1 MTTKLFGEP
10 VRRREDQR
18 LITGKG
24 RYLDDIGHNALAA
37 AFVRSPHAHARIVS
51 IDVDEALDVEGLV
64 AIYTYEDLT
73 GPMAEPLPVLIP
85 HPQLHSPRTGFPLA
99 NGEVNH
105 VGEPVVMVVATDRY
119 VAEDACDRIVV
130 TYEELPVVVGVDA
143 ARAAE
148 HAVHEEIPDNVAARH
163 HQETGDVEPVLAS
176 SPRTL
181 SFTQYI
187 ERSACMPMEGK
198 GVHAKWDADDSSLR
212 VYTST
217 QASTSVR
224 AAIAAKL
231 ELSLDTVE
239 VIAPDVGGGFGVKIV
254 HPWPEELLV
263 PMAAIALGREVKWTE
278 DRREHFIGS
287 AHERQQR
294 QEITVGYDDEGRVT
308 ALDVH
313 IWHDNGAYTP
323 YGIIVPI
330 VTATQLVGPYAI
342 PVYRVIVESV
352 FTNTVIVTPYRG
364 AGRPQGCYAMER
376 TMDRIA
382 DELGLDR
389 ALVRERNLI
398 RPDQFPYDHHLTF
411 QDGRPVIYD
420 SGDYPGLLEKLKALV
435 GWSAAE
441 ELRAD
446 AEARGRLL
454 GVGMALYVE
463 GTGPG
468 PYEGGHV
475 QVLGSGKVLV
485 STGLTSQGQGHETAF
500 AQIVASEL
508 GVPIEDVEVTTGDT
522 RRFGYA
528 VGTFASRAAVMSGNA
543 IALAARG
550 VREKALRIAA
560 DVLEASPEDLEIDEG
575 LVQVKGVPG
584 TSIPL
589 RTVAV
594 LSNPLR
600 YAFDEAAK
608 QATQFAK
615 AGDDDKPPV
624 AVGDAPGLEHRDY
637 YSPIRSTFASGAHA
651 AIVEID
657 PATWEIDVVK
667 YAVVHDCGNVV
678 NPMIVEGQVHG
689 GVAQGIGG
697 ALYERMAYDADGQ
710 LQNASFMDFLMPY
723 ASEVPD
729 IDIDHQ
735 QTPSPLNPLGIKGA
749 GEAGVIPGT
758 AALASAIEDAVGRRI
773 ASMPISPTEL
783 YDLVRSP
790 DSEMTATA
798 GRRAGTGVMA

>member
-1 MTTKLFGEP
+1 VTTKLFGEP
-10 VRRREDQR
+10 IRRREDAR
-18 LITGKG
+18 LIVGAG
-24 RYLDDIGHNALAA
+24 HYLDDLGSGALAA
-37 AFVRSPHAHARIVS
+37 AFVRSPHAHARVLD
-51 IDVDEALDVEGLV
+51 IDVEPALDVEGLV

-73 GPMAEPLPVLIP
+73 GPMAEALPVLIP
-85 HPQLHSPRTGFPLA
+85 HPQLHAPRTGYALA
-99 NGEVNH
+99 NGVVRH
-105 VGEPVVMVVATDRY
+105 VGEPIAMVVATDRY
-119 VAEDACDRIVV
+119 VAEDVCDRIVV

-143 ARAAE
+143 AREATAT
-148 HAVHEEIPDNVAARH
+148 VHDDVPDNVAAHH
-163 HQETGDVEPVLAS
+163 HQETGDVEAALAA
-176 SPRTL
+176 SPHTL
-181 SFTQYI
+181 RFTQYI
-187 ERSACMPMEGK
+187 ERSASMPMEGK
-198 GVHAKWDADDSSLR
+198 GVLARWDADDRSLR
-212 VYTST
+212 VHSST

-231 ELSLDTVE
+231 ELSLDKVE

-263 PMAAIALGREVKWTE
+263 PMAARLLGREVKWTE
-278 DRREHFIGS
+278 DRREHFISS

-294 QEITVGYDDEGRVT
+294 QEITVGYDDDGRLT
-308 ALDVH
+308 ALDVE
-313 IWHDNGAYTP
+313 IWHDNGAYTN

-330 VTATQLVGPYAI
+330 NTATQLLGPYDI
-342 PVYRVIVESV
+342 PVYRARVHSV
-352 FTNTVIVTPYRG
+352 YTNTVLVTPYRG

-382 DELGLDR
+382 DALGLDR
-389 ALVRERNLI
+389 AAVRERNLI
-398 RPDQFPYDHHLTF
+398 QPDQFPYDWGLTF
-411 QDGRPVIYD
+411 QDGRPLIYD
-420 SGDYPGLLEKLKALV
+420 SGDYPGMIAKLKDLV
-435 GWSAAE
+435 DWDGFEA
-441 ELRAD
+441 RR
-446 AEARGRLL
+446 AEAATRGRLL
-454 GVGMALYVE
+454 GIGMAPYVE

-485 STGLTSQGQGHETAF
+485 STGLTSQGQGHETVF

-508 GVPIEDVEVTTGDT
+508 GVPLADVEVHTGDT

-550 VREKALRIAA
+550 VRQKALRIAA
-560 DVLEASPEDLEIDEG
+560 DVLEADPDDLEIVDG
-575 LVQVKGVPG
+575 VVQVAGTPG
-584 TSIPL
+584 AAVPL

-600 YAFDEAAK
+600 YAFDEAAR
-608 QATQFAK
+608 QATQFAGP
-615 AGDDDKPPV
+615 GDDSKAPV
-624 AVGDAPGLEHRDY
+624 APGDAPGLEHVDY
-637 YSPIRSTFASGAHA
+637 YSPVRSTFAAGAHA
-651 AIVEID
+651 AEVEID
-657 PATWEIDVVK
+657 PATWEIDVVR
-667 YAVVHDCGNVV
+667 YAVVHDCGTVV
-678 NPMIVEGQVHG
+678 NPMIVEGQVLG
-689 GVAQGIGG
+689 GVAQGVGG

-729 IDIDHQ
+729 VVIDHQ

-758 AALASAIEDAVGRRI
+758 AAIASAIEDATGRRI

-783 YDLVRSP
+783 YDLMR
-790 DSEMTATA
+790 DENAERTAAAAART
-798 GRRAGTGVMA
+798 TGALT

>member
-10 VRRREDQR
+10 VRRREDAR
-18 LITGKG
+18 LITGQG
-24 RYLDDIGHNALAA
+24 RYLDDIGADAHAA
-37 AFVRSPHAHARIVS
+37 AFVRSPYAHARIVD
-51 IDVDEALDVEGLV
+51 IDVTGALDVDGLL

-85 HPQLHSPRTGFPLA
+85 HPQLTHPRTGYPLA
-99 NGEVNH
+99 KDVVQH
-105 VGEPVVMVVATDRY
+105 VGEAVVMVVATDRY
-119 VAEDACDRIVV
+119 LAEDAAALISV

-143 ARAAE
+143 AREAA
-148 HAVHEEIPDNVAARH
+148 HAVHEDVPDNVAARH
-163 HQETGDVEPVLAS
+163 HQETGDVEPALAAS
-176 SPRTL
+176 THTL
-181 SFTQYI
+181 SFTQYF
-187 ERSACMPMEGK
+187 ERSAAMPMEGK
-198 GVHAKWDADDSSLR
+198 GVHARWDADDRALR

-231 ELSLDTVE
+231 QLSLEKVE

-263 PMAAIALGREVKWTE
+263 PMAARLLGHEVKWTE
-278 DRREHFIGS
+278 DRREHFISS

-294 QEITVGYDDEGRVT
+294 QEITVGYDDDGRIT

-323 YGIIVPI
+323 YGIIIPI

-342 PVYRVIVESV
+342 PVYRVQVDSV
-352 FTNTVIVTPYRG
+352 YTNTVIVTPYRG
-364 AGRPQGCYAMER
+364 AGRPQGCFAMER

-382 DELGLDR
+382 QERGLDR
-389 ALVRERNLI
+389 TEVRMRNLI
-398 RPDQFPYDHHLTF
+398 QNDQFPYDQHLTF

-420 SGDYPGLLEKLKALV
+420 SGDYPGLMAKLKALIDWDSV
-435 GWSAAE
+435 E
-441 ELRAD
+441 ERR
-446 AEARGRLL
+446 AEAATRGRQL
-454 GVGMALYVE
+454 GIGMAMYVE

-485 STGLTSQGQGHETAF
+485 STGLTSQGQGHETVF
-500 AQIVASEL
+500 AQLVAAEL
-508 GVPIEDVEVTTGDT
+508 GVPMEDVEVTTGDT

-543 IALAARG
+543 VALAARG

-560 DVLEASPEDLEIDEG
+560 EVLEAAPEDLEIEDG

-608 QATQFAK
+608 QATQFAGP
-615 AGDDDKPPV
+615 GDDSKPPV
-624 AVGDAPGLEHRDY
+624 AAGDAPGLEHTDY

-651 AIVEID
+651 AVVEID
-657 PATWEIDVVK
+657 PATWEIDVVQ

-689 GVAQGIGG
+689 GVAQGVGG
-697 ALYERMAYDADGQ
+697 ALYERMAYDSDGQ

-723 ASEVPD
+723 ASEVPPVV
-729 IDIDHQ
+729 IDHQ
-735 QTPSPLNPLGIKGA
+735 ETASPLNPLGIKGA
-749 GEAGVIPGT
+749 GEAGVIPGS
-758 AALASAIEDAVGRRI
+758 AAIASAIEDAVGRRI
-773 ASMPISPTEL
+773 AAMPISPTEL
-783 YDLVRSP
+783 YDLVRSDAP
-790 DSEMTATA
+790 VVTRSSDSGA
-798 GRRAGTGVMA
+798 MA

>member
-10 VRRREDQR
+10 VRRREDAR
-18 LITGKG
+18 LITGQG
-24 RYLDDIGHNALAA
+24 RYLDDIGADAYAA
-37 AFVRSPHAHARIVS
+37 AFVRSPYAHARIVD
-51 IDVDEALDVEGLV
+51 IDVTGALDVDGLL

-85 HPQLHSPRTGFPLA
+85 HPQLTHPRTGYPLA
-99 NGEVNH
+99 KDVVQH
-105 VGEPVVMVVATDRY
+105 VGEAIVMVVATDRY
-119 VAEDACDRIVV
+119 LAEDAAALISV

-143 ARAAE
+143 AREAA
-148 HAVHEEIPDNVAARH
+148 HTVHEDVPDNVAARH
-163 HQETGDVEPVLAS
+163 RQETGDVEPALAAS
-176 SPRTL
+176 AHTL
-181 SFTQYI
+181 SFTQYF
-187 ERSACMPMEGK
+187 ERSAAMPMEGK
-198 GVHAKWDADDSSLR
+198 GVHARWDADDRSLR

-231 ELSLDTVE
+231 QLSLEKVE

-263 PMAAIALGREVKWTE
+263 PMAARLLGHEVKWTE
-278 DRREHFIGS
+278 DRREHFISS

-294 QEITVGYDDEGRVT
+294 QEITVGYDDDGRIT

-323 YGIIVPI
+323 YGIIIPI
-330 VTATQLVGPYAI
+330 VTATQLVGPYVI
-342 PVYRVIVESV
+342 PVYRVQVDSV

-364 AGRPQGCYAMER
+364 AGRPQGCFAMER

-382 DELGLDR
+382 QERGLDR
-389 ALVRERNLI
+389 AEVRMRNLI
-398 RPDQFPYDHHLTF
+398 QNDQFPYDQHLTF

-420 SGDYPGLLEKLKALV
+420 SGDYPGLMAKLKALIDWDSV
-435 GWSAAE
+435 E
-441 ELRAD
+441 ERR
-446 AEARGRLL
+446 AEAATRGRQL
-454 GVGMALYVE
+454 GIGMAMYVE

-485 STGLTSQGQGHETAF
+485 STGLTSQGQGHETVF
-500 AQIVASEL
+500 AQLVAAEL
-508 GVPIEDVEVTTGDT
+508 GVPMEDVEVTTGDT

-543 IALAARG
+543 VALAARG

-560 DVLEASPEDLEIDEG
+560 EVLEAAPEDLEIEDG

-608 QATQFAK
+608 QATQFAGP
-615 AGDDDKPPV
+615 GDDSKPPV
-624 AVGDAPGLEHRDY
+624 AAGDAPGLEHTDY

-651 AIVEID
+651 AVVEID
-657 PATWEIDVVK
+657 PATWEIDVVQ

-689 GVAQGIGG
+689 GVAQGVGG
-697 ALYERMAYDADGQ
+697 ALYERMAYDSDGQ

-723 ASEVPD
+723 ASEVPPVV
-729 IDIDHQ
+729 IDHQ
-735 QTPSPLNPLGIKGA
+735 ETASPLNPLGIKGA
-749 GEAGVIPGT
+749 GEAGVIPGS
-758 AALASAIEDAVGRRI
+758 AAIASAIEDAVGRRI
-773 ASMPISPTEL
+773 AAMPISPTEL
-783 YDLVRSP
+783 YDLVRSDAP
-790 DSEMTATA
+790 VVTRSSDSGA
-798 GRRAGTGVMA
+798 MA